1 MLSHTIKVIL
11 ISTGINKSQAV
22 LSFPEK
28 QLQMIM
34 CITLLLSPSFSTDYT
49 KVPSLKQFWISY
61 LQDLLC
67 SCTKLNGEEFSLDIN
82 QNAKVKKRKK
92 ESCLCFKKKKRKR
105 KRKKGKKNG
114 LSNTSI
120 HSRLLTCDSLLA
132 MDSARELFSCK
143 RKVIVSTWWLIYKSK
158 L

>member
-1 MLSHTIKVIL
+1 M
-11 ISTGINKSQAV
+11 SQAV

-28 QLQMIM
+28 LPQIIM
-34 CITLLLSPSFSTDYT
+34 CITWRLSPGFSTDYT
-49 KVPSLKQFWISY
+49 IVPSLKQFRISY

-67 SCTKLNGEEFSLDIN
+67 SCTKLNGEEFLLDIN
-82 QNAKVKKRKK
+82 QNAKVKNRKK
-92 ESCLCFKKKKRKR
+92 ESCLCFKKRKKKRK
-105 KRKKGKKNG
+105 KNR
-114 LSNTSI
+114 LSNTFI

>member
-1 MLSHTIKVIL
+1 M
-11 ISTGINKSQAV
+11 SQAV
-22 LSFPEK
+22 LSFPDK
-28 QLQMIM
+28 QLQIIM
-34 CITLLLSPSFSTDYT
+34 CITWLLSPDFSTDYT
-49 KVPSLKQFWISY
+49 IVPSLKQFWISY

-92 ESCLCFKKKKRKR
+92 ESCLCLKKKKKKRKR
-105 KRKKGKKNG
+105 KKRKKNR
-114 LSNTSI
+114 LPNTFI

-143 RKVIVSTWWLIYKSK
+143 RKVIVSTWWLIYKIK

>member
-1 MLSHTIKVIL
+1 M
-11 ISTGINKSQAV
+11 SQAV

-28 QLQMIM
+28 LPQIIM
-34 CITLLLSPSFSTDYT
+34 CITWLLSPGFSTDYT
-49 KVPSLKQFWISY
+49 IVPFLKQFWISY

-92 ESCLCFKKKKRKR
+92 ESCLCFKKKKKER
-105 KRKKGKKNG
+105 KRKKRKKNR
-114 LSNTSI
+114 LSNTLI

-143 RKVIVSTWWLIYKSK
+143 RKVIVSTWWLIYKRK

>member
-1 MLSHTIKVIL
+1 M
-11 ISTGINKSQAV
+11 SQAV

-28 QLQMIM
+28 QPQIIM
-34 CITLLLSPSFSTDYT
+34 CITRLLPPDVSTDYT
-49 KVPSLKQFWISY
+49 IVPSLKQFWISY

-67 SCTKLNGEEFSLDIN
+67 SCTKLNGEEFTLDIN

-92 ESCLCFKKKKRKR
+92 ESCLCFKKKKK
-105 KRKKGKKNG
+105 KERKKNR

-143 RKVIVSTWWLIYKSK
+143 RKVIVST
-158 L
+158 

>member
-1 MLSHTIKVIL
+1 M
-11 ISTGINKSQAV
+11 SQAV

-28 QLQMIM
+28 QPQIIM
-34 CITLLLSPSFSTDYT
+34 CITRLLPPDLSTDYT
-49 KVPSLKQFWISY
+49 ILPSLKQFWISY

-82 QNAKVKKRKK
+82 QNTKVKKRKK
-92 ESCLCFKKKKRKR
+92 ESCLFFKKKK
-105 KRKKGKKNG
+105 KKEIKKNR

-143 RKVIVSTWWLIYKSK
+143 RKVIVST
-158 L
+158 

>member
-1 MLSHTIKVIL
+1 M
-11 ISTGINKSQAV
+11 SQAV

-28 QLQMIM
+28 QPQIIM
-34 CITLLLSPSFSTDYT
+34 CITRLLPPDFSTDYT
-49 KVPSLKQFWISY
+49 IVPSLKQFWNSY

-92 ESCLCFKKKKRKR
+92 ESCLCLKKKRKR
-105 KRKKGKKNG
+105 KRKEGKKNR

-143 RKVIVSTWWLIYKSK
+143 RKVIVST
-158 L
+158 

>member
-1 MLSHTIKVIL
+1 M
-11 ISTGINKSQAV
+11 SQAV

-28 QLQMIM
+28 QPQIIM
-34 CITLLLSPSFSTDYT
+34 CITRLLPPDVSTDYT
-49 KVPSLKQFWISY
+49 IVPSLKQFWISY

-92 ESCLCFKKKKRKR
+92 ESCLCFKKKRKR
-105 KRKKGKKNG
+105 KRKEGKKNS

-143 RKVIVSTWWLIYKSK
+143 RKVIVSK
-158 L
+158 

>member
-1 MLSHTIKVIL
+1 M
-11 ISTGINKSQAV
+11 SQAV

-28 QLQMIM
+28 QPQIIM
-34 CITLLLSPSFSTDYT
+34 CITRLLPPDLSTDYT
-49 KVPSLKQFWISY
+49 ILPSLKQFWISY

-82 QNAKVKKRKK
+82 QNTKVKKRKK
-92 ESCLCFKKKKRKR
+92 ESCLCFKKKK
-105 KRKKGKKNG
+105 KKEIKKNR

-143 RKVIVSTWWLIYKSK
+143 RKVIVST
-158 L
+158 

>member
-1 MLSHTIKVIL
+1 M
-11 ISTGINKSQAV
+11 SQAV

-28 QLQMIM
+28 QPQIIM
-34 CITLLLSPSFSTDYT
+34 CITRLLPPDVSTDYT
-49 KVPSLKQFWISY
+49 IVPSLKQFWISY

-92 ESCLCFKKKKRKR
+92 ESCLCFKKKRKR
-105 KRKKGKKNG
+105 KRKEGKKNR

-143 RKVIVSTWWLIYKSK
+143 RKVIVSK
-158 L
+158 

>member
-1 MLSHTIKVIL
+1 M
-11 ISTGINKSQAV
+11 SQAV

-28 QLQMIM
+28 QPQIIM
-34 CITLLLSPSFSTDYT
+34 CITRLLPPDVSTDYT
-49 KVPSLKQFWISY
+49 IVPSLKQFWISY

-92 ESCLCFKKKKRKR
+92 ESCLCFKKKRKR
-105 KRKKGKKNG
+105 KRKEGKKNR
-114 LSNTSI
+114 LSNTFI

-143 RKVIVSTWWLIYKSK
+143 RNVIVST
-158 L
+158 

>member
-1 MLSHTIKVIL
+1 M
-11 ISTGINKSQAV
+11 SQAV

-28 QLQMIM
+28 QPQIIM
-34 CITLLLSPSFSTDYT
+34 CITRLLPPDLSTDYT
-49 KVPSLKQFWISY
+49 ILPSLKQFWISY

-82 QNAKVKKRKK
+82 QNTKVKKRKK
-92 ESCLCFKKKKRKR
+92 ESCLCFKKKK
-105 KRKKGKKNG
+105 KKEIKKNR